1 MSLDYHQLSKS
12 SLQSALSGPSQRGVQ
27 PPLYKDCGI
36 AERMSL
42 PRDYTRGGM
51 AFEEV
56 VRRRRSVRE
65 YSPRPLTLDQ
75 LSGLLDLSYGITEP
89 SRERR
94 ASASA
99 GAQYPL
105 EIYPVVADVE
115 GLVRGVYH
123 YHPRD
128 HSMDM
133 IKGGDFRSS
142 LLTDTGGQDMVLG
155 AGVVLVI
162 TAIFQRTRR
171 KYKDRAYRYVLLDAG
186 HLGQSLNL
194 AATALGLGACVMGAF
209 LDDQVNRLV
218 QVDGE
223 DEAALFLV
231 SVGTT

>member
-1 MSLDYHQLSKS
+1 
-12 SLQSALSGPSQRGVQ
+12 
-27 PPLYKDCGI
+27 
-36 AERMSL
+36 
-42 PRDYTRGGM
+42 
-51 AFEEV
+51 
-56 VRRRRSVRE
+56 
-65 YSPRPLTLDQ
+65 
-75 LSGLLDLSYGITEP
+75 
-89 SRERR
+89 
-94 ASASA
+94 
-99 GAQYPL
+99 
-105 EIYPVVADVE
+105 
-115 GLVRGVYH
+115 
-123 YHPRD
+123 
-128 HSMDM
+128 
-133 IKGGDFRSS
+133 
-142 LLTDTGGQDMVLG
+142 MVLG